1 VSTATQL
8 LTGGEVDP
16 AMVGGKAYAL
26 NWLLRIGAPVPAAGV
41 ITTEG
46 YRSFITASGLD
57 RFLADLRAEGV
68 PDQADVERAA
78 ERVDT
83 AFLEATMPGGL
94 ADDIRRLAESVRS
107 GGRLAVRSSAT
118 AEDMAAA
125 SFAGQYRSFLDIG
138 DEEGLMRAVRLVW
151 SSLWHAAPRAYRAHA
166 NVPEDDL
173 AMAVVV
179 MRLVDAQRAGV
190 AFTVDPGGVGTE
202 LRVEAVEGLAEGLV
216 SGEVTPDAYVVSR
229 TMAHQPPVDPIIEDV
244 IRTALGIER
253 AFGAPQDVE
262 WAHDGA
268 QLFVVQSRPITALP
282 AVGTH
287 DGFDTPIGSED
298 TYTTAGIAESLP
310 GVLPPLQWSTVAP
323 LLEDGLRHLFDQMRA
338 LPALADRRPFL
349 ARVNGRAVLSLD
361 LMKAA
366 ALEIPG
372 GSSDEIERQYFGR
385 IVTSGDDGRPSI
397 APLRGPFRGV
407 RRMLVG
413 VREIRARRHVRFDAE
428 VSIDT
433 IQRILAKPPDCD
445 VATIEQ
451 LLAYRHRVLDLADR
465 VVAAEVAAA
474 AAAAAAFR
482 GVELF
487 LETHVGAEA
496 GALAQQ
502 LTAGGIDPC
511 GAQIALRTCDLA
523 EQALLSKELS
533 AALEGL
539 GSDQAAARDMLA
551 QTAGGCE
558 LLAEIDEELGRAGS
572 TAVFAGETWAEAED
586 LAWRLISQAVQV
598 ARRGRPEMTDPSR
611 REDLLARTEARLAAG
626 WKWRTQRLMTGQIVD
641 LRRRMLRR
649 LVADAVE
656 FLQLRERTKSAVL
669 ALGGEVRRIHLAI
682 GRRLHQQGALT
693 EPTHVDLLAAS
704 ELEAASRGQGPTHW
718 ELRRRAAVLELLTAA
733 PALPQVFTGNPGRST
748 TAPPALDAN
757 DVDTFSGWAASG
769 GSYEGPARVIIRA
782 TDHIDP
788 GDVLVARTTDPS
800 WTPLFLTAGAIVVEE
815 GGPLSHAAIIAREL
829 QLPAVLNLPGIL
841 DRLGG
846 LEQARLHVDGT
857 AGTVRIV
864 DHETRAEPAGTSRR

>member
-1 VSTATQL
+1 
-8 LTGGEVDP
+8 
-16 AMVGGKAYAL
+16 MVGGKAYAL

-41 ITTEG
+41 ITTDG

-57 RFLADLRAEGV
+57 RFVADLRAEGV
-68 PDQADVERAA
+68 PNQADVERAT

-83 AFLEATMPGGL
+83 AFLEATMPSGL
-94 ADDIRRLAESVRS
+94 ADNIRRVADSVRS
-107 GGRLAVRSSAT
+107 DGRLAVRSSAT
-118 AEDMAAA
+118 AEDMTAA

-138 DEEGLMRAVRLVW
+138 DDDALMRAVRLVW
-151 SSLWHAAPRAYRAHA
+151 SSLWHAAPRAYRAYA

-173 AMAVVV
+173 GMAVVV
-179 MRLVDAQRAGV
+179 MRLVNAQRAGV
-190 AFTVDPGGVGTE
+190 AFTVDPRGGGTE

-216 SGEVTPDAYVVSR
+216 SGEVTPAAYVLSR
-229 TMAHQPPVDPIIEDV
+229 TALHQPPFDAVIEEV
-244 IRTALGIER
+244 ARTALGIER
-253 AFGAPQDVE
+253 AFGSPQDVE
-262 WAHDGA
+262 WAHDGS
-268 QLFVVQSRPITALP
+268 QLFVVQARPITALP

-287 DGFDTPIGSED
+287 DGFDTQIGSED
-298 TYTTAGIAESLP
+298 TYTTAGIAESVP

-323 LLEDGLRHLFDQMRA
+323 LLEDGFRRLFDQMGA
-338 LPALADRRPFL
+338 LPALADRRAFL

-366 ALEIPG
+366 ALEVPG

-385 IVTSGDDGRPSI
+385 LVTSGDDGRPSI
-397 APLRGPFRGV
+397 APRGPFRGV
-407 RRMLVG
+407 RWMLVG
-413 VREIRARRHVRFDAE
+413 LREIRARRRVRFDADI
-428 VSIDT
+428 SIDT
-433 IQRILAKPPDCD
+433 IQRILANPPDCD
-445 VATIEQ
+445 VGTIEQ
-451 LLAYRHRVLDLADR
+451 LFAYRHRVLDLADR

-474 AAAAAAFR
+474 AAAAAAYR

-496 GALAQQ
+496 AALVQQ
-502 LTAGGIDPC
+502 LTAGGVDPC

-523 EQALLSKELS
+523 ERALLSKELS

-539 GSDQAAARDMLA
+539 SAHQAAARDTLA
-551 QTAGGCE
+551 RAPGGGE
-558 LLAEIDEELGRAGS
+558 LLAQIDEELGRAGS

-598 ARRGRPEMTDPSR
+598 ARRGRPEMTDPGR
-611 REDLLARTEARLAAG
+611 REDLLTRTEARLAAG

-656 FLQLRERTKSAVL
+656 FLHLRERTKSAVL

-682 GRRLHQQGALT
+682 GRRLHQQGVLV
-693 EPTHVDLLAAS
+693 EPTHVDLLAAY
-704 ELEAASRGQGPTHW
+704 ELEAASRGQGPTPW
-718 ELRRRAAVLELLTAA
+718 ELRRRGAVLELLAAA
-733 PALPQVFTGNPGRST
+733 PAVPQVFTGNPDRST
-748 TAPPALDAN
+748 TARPAHDA
-757 DVDTFSGWAASG
+757 DDADSFSGWAASG
-769 GSYEGPARVIIRA
+769 GSYEGPACVIFRA
-782 TDHIDP
+782 SDHIDP

-841 DRLGG
+841 DRLSG

-864 DHETRAEPAGTSRR
+864 DHAPRAESAGTSRR